1 LGSAG
6 AGREMEL
13 TVEVHLTERDERD
26 RDQLRMREP
35 KRKMYFYGDAIDTR
49 TRWASEEGF
58 GLRGKG
64 GHLDWLGQRP
74 SWPVRLAGPKAI
86 NE

>member
-6 AGREMEL
+6 VGWEMEL
-13 TVEVHLTERDERD
+13 TAEVHLTERDERD

-35 KRKMYFYGDAIDTR
+35 KRKTYFYGDAIDTR
-49 TRWASEEGF
+49 TRWAGEEGF

-64 GHLDWLGQRP
+64 GQLAWLGQRP
-74 SWPVRLAGPKAI
+74 SWPVRLARLKAI